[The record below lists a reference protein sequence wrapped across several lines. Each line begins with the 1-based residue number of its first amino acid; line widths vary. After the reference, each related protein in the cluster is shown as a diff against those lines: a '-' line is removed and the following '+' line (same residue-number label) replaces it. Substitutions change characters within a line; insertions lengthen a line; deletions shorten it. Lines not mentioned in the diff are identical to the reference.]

1 MAISVP
7 PDINCHPVSSTEP
20 IFKLTWE
27 HRSCAT
33 IVQSELGENFVNDW
47 KDWGERRGLNPRP
60 SVPQTDALPAEL
72 RSPPSDSS
80 SLHHLKGA
88 ATASVCWRSLVPI
101 WERGHGIELN
111 YFVRMKKRLRGGDTS
126 KSAGIGAGWSA
137 SKMDGIGPR
146 IALSELFRAGRGIW
160 GESLMRSMLSMS
172 LMKRGWEAGAK
183 TALLVLA
190 GAAVVVAPC
199 GASVR
204 TGWQA
209 EHAAMPQAAAQQT
222 PAQAAPGQTPL
233 TQKVGA
239 VKSINGNALVLTVD
253 GGADVSVTVASNAKI
268 VQVAPG
274 EKDLKSAT
282 PIALTDL
289 QVGDRV
295 LVRGRASDDAKTMA
309 AVGIIAMKRT
319 DLEAKKAQDR
329 DDWQKRGIG
338 GLVSAV
344 DASTG
349 TITISTGTGATAK
362 TVAIHTT
369 KNTVLRRYA
378 PDSVQFDDAKPAA
391 LDQIKP
397 GDQVRARGTK
407 SADGSEFAAD
417 EIVSGTFRDLAGIIT
432 AIDASAQTI
441 SLTDLISK
449 KRVVVKITAQSQV
462 RKIPAQMAQMIAIRL
477 KGGATGASGAPG
489 TAGASGQGGAA
500 PAGATPNGGSANG
513 GPPNGGQRSGGAGAG
528 AGGGRNG
535 SGGGGRGDF
544 QQIRSE

>member
-1 MAISVP
+1 MDS
-7 PDINCHPVSSTEP
+7 
-20 IFKLTWE
+20 
-27 HRSCAT
+27 RSDVGIGVVLSGGVILEET
-33 IVQSELGENFVNDW
+33 GNV
-47 KDWGERRGLNPRP
+47 RRGTVRLKSEECVGVVCDYNGCDGPEHCRFG
-60 SVPQTDALPAEL
+60 VDVKLARLL
-72 RSPPSDSS
+72 GDRS
-80 SLHHLKGA
+80 
-88 ATASVCWRSLVPI
+88 
-101 WERGHGIELN
+101 
-111 YFVRMKKRLRGGDTS
+111 
-126 KSAGIGAGWSA
+126 
-137 SKMDGIGPR
+137 
-146 IALSELFRAGRGIW
+146 
-160 GESLMRSMLSMS
+160 MRSMNRVLAVAA
-172 LMKRGWEAGAK
+172 R
-183 TALLVLA
+183 TALIVLA
-190 GAAVVVAPC
+190 GAALVAIPC
-199 GASVR
+199 SARVR
-204 TGWQA
+204 AGLFA
-209 EHAAMPQAAAQQT
+209 EVTAPQQT
-222 PAQAAPGQTPL
+222 SSQTPGQTPL

-253 GGADVSVTVASNAKI
+253 GGTDVSVTVASDAKI

-274 EKDLKSAT
+274 EKDLRSAT

-344 DASTG
+344 DPATG

-362 TVAIHTT
+362 TVAIHTA

-417 EIVSGTFRDLAGIIT
+417 EIVSGTFRNLAGIIT

-449 KRVVVKITAQSQV
+449 KTVVVKITQQSQL
-462 RKIPAQMAQMIAIRL
+462 RKIPAQMAQMIAFRL
-477 KGGATGASGAPG
+477 KG
-489 TAGASGQGGAA
+489 AGAG
-500 PAGATPNGGSANG
+500 AGAQGGGSAGAGAASAQGDAAAGGN
-513 GPPNGGQRSGGAGAG
+513 GPPNGGQRSGGAGATGNG
-528 AGGGRNG
+528 A
-535 SGGGGRGDF
+535 SGNVASGGGRGDF
-544 QQIRSE
+544 QQIVNRLPASTLADFQRGDAVMVVSTQGTDAGGVTAITMLGGVESILAAAPAGNAAQAMTLSPWSLGGGAPTGDASGGNQ

>member
-1 MAISVP
+1 
-7 PDINCHPVSSTEP
+7 
-20 IFKLTWE
+20 
-27 HRSCAT
+27 
-33 IVQSELGENFVNDW
+33 
-47 KDWGERRGLNPRP
+47 
-60 SVPQTDALPAEL
+60 
-72 RSPPSDSS
+72 
-80 SLHHLKGA
+80 
-88 ATASVCWRSLVPI
+88 
-101 WERGHGIELN
+101 
-111 YFVRMKKRLRGGDTS
+111 
-126 KSAGIGAGWSA
+126 
-137 SKMDGIGPR
+137 
-146 IALSELFRAGRGIW
+146 
-160 GESLMRSMLSMS
+160 MRSMPAMN
-172 LMKRGWEAGAK
+172 LMKRCGAVGAK

-190 GAAVVVAPC
+190 GAAVVAAPC
-199 GASVR
+199 SASAR
-204 TGWQA
+204 A
-209 EHAAMPQAAAQQT
+209 EWPAQHAAMPQAAAQQT
-222 PAQAAPGQTPL
+222 PTQAAPGQTPL

-253 GGADVSVTVASNAKI
+253 GGTDVSVTIASNAKI

-282 PIALTDL
+282 PIQLTDL

-295 LVRGRASDDAKTMA
+295 LVRGRASDDTKTMA

-344 DASTG
+344 DSASG

-417 EIVSGTFRDLAGIIT
+417 EIVSGTFRNLAGIIA
-432 AIDASAQTI
+432 AIDVGAQTI

-449 KRVVVKITAQSQV
+449 QPMVVKITAQSQL
-462 RKIPAQMAQMIAIRL
+462 RKIPAQMALMIAIRL
-477 KGGATGASGAPG
+477 K
-489 TAGASGQGGAA
+489 
-500 PAGATPNGGSANG
+500 
-513 GPPNGGQRSGGAGAG
+513 GAGAG
-528 AGGGRNG
+528 AGGGAAGAGGASAQGGAAAAGGGAGGGSGNG
-535 SGGGGRGDF
+535 GSANGGQHAGGAGAAGNGAAGGGGRGDF
-544 QQIRSE
+544 QQIVSRLPASTLADFQKGDAVMVVSTQGTDADGVTAITMLGGVEAILAAAPAGNASQAMMLSPWSLGGGAPGGDASGGNQ